1 MGVNGDPV
9 MVTGDGDV
17 LSYKATAATRPIPIE
32 RDLKADILTILAV
45 YQQYYCQTNQ
55 LKR

>member
-55 LKR
+55 LER